1 MSVTDER
8 PSPQQVSGNQP
19 AGSVERPLGGT
30 PSLAERRAEAARIL
44 SASPAR
50 SDREVGRVVGLSAG
64 TVSAVRRDLGE
75 HRAAKVRIGGDGR
88 ARPVNADEGRR
99 AAARLL
105 AERPDIP
112 VRAIARAAGISLGT
126 AHDVRRR
133 VLAGL
138 PPVPAGRAVS
148 AEPQPESEL
157 DSQAEA
163 QNSGSEIGSE
173 SGSGSG
179 SGAGAGPGSRSG
191 PASATSPGRRPQASA
206 AADRALRHDPVAAL
220 DALRRDPALRY
231 SETGRTIL
239 RRLDAQLL
247 AAGELVELC
256 AHVPPHCG
264 DQVEALLRHIG
275 AACVDAARVVQ
286 GTTRGRKPRPAA

>member
-1 MSVTDER
+1 MGDSELSVTDER
-8 PSPQQVSGNQP
+8 PSPQQVSGHQAQTP
-19 AGSVERPLGGT
+19 GPVEHALGRT

-64 TVSAVRRDLGE
+64 TVSAVRRGLGE
-75 HRAAKVRIGGDGR
+75 QRAARVRIGGDGR

-99 AAARLL
+99 AAAQLL

-148 AEPQPESEL
+148 AESSSGSEH
-157 DSQAEA
+157 DSQAAA
-163 QNSGSEIGSE
+163 QNSGSEPGSE
-173 SGSGSG
+173 T
-179 SGAGAGPGSRSG
+179 GPGPGPSHG
-191 PASATSPGRRPQASA
+191 PASAMSPGRRPQSSA
-206 AADRALRHDPVAAL
+206 AADRALRHDPAAAL

-247 AAGELVELC
+247 AAGELIELC

-264 DQVEALLRHIG
+264 DQVEALLRYIG
-275 AACVDAARVVQ
+275 EACVDAARVVQ

>member
-8 PSPQQVSGNQP
+8 PSPQQVSGHQP
-19 AGSVERPLGGT
+19 AGSVERTLGGT

-64 TVSAVRRDLGE
+64 TVSAVRRGLGE

-99 AAARLL
+99 AAAQLL

-138 PPVPAGRAVS
+138 PPVPTGRTVL

-163 QNSGSEIGSE
+163 QNSGSETG

-179 SGAGAGPGSRSG
+179 SGPGSGSRPGSV
-191 PASATSPGRRPQASA
+191 SATSPGRRPQSSA